1 MQRTLILIGLVLL
14 VMAGWSAHG
23 QEVFSNGVDLSG
35 SYLIGNGFIDM
46 VAHTNSG
53 PSDPEV
59 RDYGPSIGQ
68 MYGVEPDTGNS
79 ISNPT
84 NLLTLKPRQYDL
96 GQSSNRV
103 FVIAAEQLTAGS
115 SISISYTNNLI
126 YISVAAGSVG
136 TASLNLTET
145 DSRYV
150 QDNGDTL
157 SGDLDL
163 GGNDLNGIDILQFDS
178 GQLALSEGSGSHSRF
193 SGQDAGILNTGDYW
207 IGLGLEAGRSGTG
220 DNVNAFGVLAGYSNE
235 GSSVNAIGKQ
245 SARGN
250 VGDNVNGSGFE
261 AVRDNAGDNVN
272 GLGYQAAMGNSANH
286 VCGFGYHAAVNN
298 SGEQVYA
305 IGSRSCQANEGN
317 YVNGIGP
324 RAARYNSGTRVT
336 AMSYMAGYDNTG
348 DNCFFAGWQA
358 GYGNT
363 NDNVIAIGENMD
375 YALPLKPRSCYLDG
389 DLRLEDCNGKGGG
402 AELHFA
408 NGAAITTTATQFNF
422 GGAYLTNFMV
432 MAAGDLS
439 MGTYTNQ
446 P

>member
-1 MQRTLILIGLVLL
+1 MQRTLIPIGLVLL

-235 GSSVNAIGKQ
+235 GSSVNAA
-245 SARGN
+245 SNRR
-250 VGDNVNGSGFE
+250 E
-261 AVRDNAGDNVN
+261 AT
-272 GLGYQAAMGNSANH
+272 L
-286 VCGFGYHAAVNN
+286 
-298 SGEQVYA
+298 
-305 IGSRSCQANEGN
+305 
-317 YVNGIGP
+317 
-324 RAARYNSGTRVT
+324 
-336 AMSYMAGYDNTG
+336 
-348 DNCFFAGWQA
+348 
-358 GYGNT
+358 
-363 NDNVIAIGENMD
+363 
-375 YALPLKPRSCYLDG
+375 
-389 DLRLEDCNGKGGG
+389 
-402 AELHFA
+402 
-408 NGAAITTTATQFNF
+408 AITSMARASKPFVTTPATTSMDSATRLRWAIPPTMF
-422 GGAYLTNFMV
+422 
-432 MAAGDLS
+432 AASAITQPSTIPASRYTPSEAGPARRTRATMS
-439 MGTYTNQ
+439 MGSAPERPATI
-446 P
+446 PGRA